1 MSEAITADST
11 DFEESQTSS
20 KIDDANKIVRKYVMA
35 TVVPS
40 VIPLPLVDIALI
52 SGIQMKMIH
61 SLCNLYGVKFFKDI
75 GKETTATLI
84 GSVTPV
90 ALTPIAMSLIQV
102 IPVIGQASGTIGL
115 LTLSSAST
123 YAVGKVFTQHFETG
137 GTLLTFNA
145 EKVKSYYAEEFEKG
159 KEAVDDIKS
168 GKSDTKASTNK
179 K

>member
-1 MSEAITADST
+1 MSEAITSEST
-11 DFEESQTSS
+11 DFESSQASTRT
-20 KIDDANKIVRKYVMA
+20 KDAKKIVRNYVMA
-35 TVVPS
+35 TIVPS

-61 SLCNLYGVKFFKDI
+61 SLCNLYDVKFFKDI

-102 IPVIGQASGTIGL
+102 IPVVGQASGTIGL
-115 LTLSSAST
+115 LTLSGAST
-123 YAVGKVFTQHFETG
+123 YAVGNVFIQHFETG

-145 EKVKSYYAEEFEKG
+145 DKVRDYFAEEFEKG
-159 KEAVDDIKS
+159 KDVVNNIKT
-168 GKSDTKASTNK
+168 GKSDTKSSTNK
-179 K
+179 N